1 MNNGGPAFPRRK
13 NIGLIVNKSPE
24 SKLTTEL
31 SGDDYE
37 PIYKDDP
44 GMTLRD
50 YFAAKAMAALMVSA
64 SYKHIKTPEQ
74 VAESAYKLAD
84 IMLAERE
91 GEL

>member
-13 NIGLIVNKSPE
+13 NIRLIVNKSPE

-31 SGDDYE
+31 SG
-37 PIYKDDP
+37 DDP

-74 VAESAYKLAD
+74 LAESAYKLAD
-84 IMLAERE
+84 IMIAERE